1 MTLCFSKRQL
11 KPQTHCKHKFTNKI
25 PFHHSSVVCAVMKSK
40 VVPACKVKKK
50 KKKRVLKKKSLLLQC
65 LDHCFISWSVSIFD
79 TWDQVSTSLSC
90 YLPST
95 HTDLSLC
102 QHPAAS
108 HSLSHSLHRGLLTC
122 PSITVWNPRSITTEC
137 VRACALARA
146 HLSVIKGW
154 GVETESSC
162 VQFELSG
169 PSADRGLTGLS
180 DDSQLKLSNMSA
192 SHIIQHNFT
201 MRLYSDS

>member
-1 MTLCFSKRQL
+1 MTLCFSKRQF

-50 KKKRVLKKKSLLLQC
+50 KREFWKKKVCSYNALITASSRDRCPSLTHEIRSPLLCPVICRPHIQTY
-65 LDHCFISWSVSIFD
+65 LSVNTRLLHI
-79 TWDQVSTSLSC
+79 
-90 YLPST
+90 
-95 HTDLSLC
+95 
-102 QHPAAS
+102 
-108 HSLSHSLHRGLLTC
+108 HSLHRGLLTC